1 MRQVALADSIRVTSP
16 SASSWLRYSRVR
28 ELVRTRLQDAQQGS
42 ANMVKPIIGINADFA
57 NAAGEK
63 PSFTYVASGYYDA
76 ISKVGGIPLI
86 IPPMESDED
95 LEELL
100 DRVNGVVLVGG
111 ADLDPRRDGWM
122 LHPTIRP
129 LASRREMFDRRLM
142 RIISERRMPV
152 FGIGAGMQ
160 LINVAMGGNLLLH
173 IPEDRPTAL
182 PHHDPLDPA
191 HRHTLEISPNSLMER
206 VYGDGELRVNSMH
219 HMAIDEVACN
229 FEVTARCPDGIVE
242 AIESRNPDWFAI
254 GTQFHPEADTASALD
269 LRVFEEF
276 VDAVKQ
282 SAASMRLV
290 A

>member
-1 MRQVALADSIRVTSP
+1 MF
-16 SASSWLRYSRVR
+16 
-28 ELVRTRLQDAQQGS
+28 
-42 ANMVKPIIGINADFA
+42 KPIIGINADFA
-57 NAAGEK
+57 NPSGDK
-63 PSFTYVASGYYDA
+63 PGFTYVASGYYDA
-76 ISKVGGIPLI
+76 VTKVGGIPVI
-86 IPPMESDED
+86 IPPLAEDDD
-95 LEELL
+95 LEQVL
-100 DRVNGVVLVGG
+100 DRLNGVVLVGG

-129 LASRREMFDRRLM
+129 LTQRRELFDRRLM
-142 RIISERRMPV
+142 RLIADRRMPV

-160 LINVAMGGNLLLH
+160 LLNVTMGGTLLLH

-191 HRHTLEISPNSLMER
+191 HRHTLEIVPNSLMER

-219 HMAIDEVACN
+219 HMAIDDVAQN

-242 AIESRNPDWFAI
+242 AIESRMNDWFAI
-254 GTQFHPEADTASALD
+254 GTQFHPESDTASALD

-276 VDAVKQ
+276 IEAVKEAP
-282 SAASMRLV
+282 SSMRMV

>member
-1 MRQVALADSIRVTSP
+1 MI
-16 SASSWLRYSRVR
+16 
-28 ELVRTRLQDAQQGS
+28 
-42 ANMVKPIIGINADFA
+42 KPVIGINADFA
-57 NAAGEK
+57 NAVGEK

-86 IPPMESDED
+86 IPPLEDDED
-95 LEELL
+95 LEQLL
-100 DRVNGVVLVGG
+100 DRLNGVLLVGG

-129 LASRREMFDRRLM
+129 LATRRELFDRRLM
-142 RIISERRMPV
+142 RIIAERRMPV

-160 LINVAMGGNLLLH
+160 LMNVAMGGNLLLH
-173 IPEDRPTAL
+173 IPEDRPAAL

-191 HRHTLEISPNSLMER
+191 HRHTLEIAPNSLMER
-206 VYGDGELRVNSMH
+206 MYGDGELRVNSMH
-219 HMAIDEVACN
+219 HMAVDEVASG
-229 FEVTARCPDGIVE
+229 FEVTARCPDGIIE
-242 AIESRNPDWFAI
+242 AIESRIPDWFAV

-276 VDAVKQ
+276 VEGIKGTADAVL
-282 SAASMRLV
+282 MV